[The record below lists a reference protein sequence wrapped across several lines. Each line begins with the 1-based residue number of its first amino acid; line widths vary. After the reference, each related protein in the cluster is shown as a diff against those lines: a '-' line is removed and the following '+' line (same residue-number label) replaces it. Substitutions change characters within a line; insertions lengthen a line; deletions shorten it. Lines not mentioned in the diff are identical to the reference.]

1 MPARIGFK
9 ETSVYDSENLNTRKS
24 ILAIKPIIYSNMI
37 VPNYIDWQ
45 KNLRKYKK
53 AIHLY
58 NGLPFKYLISGEFT
72 LGILFPFYILIRF
85 YYR

>member
-37 VPNYIDWQ
+37 VPNDAINGIQ
-45 KNLRKYKK
+45 KLLLKTPPP
-53 AIHLY
+53 I
-58 NGLPFKYLISGEFT
+58 
-72 LGILFPFYILIRF
+72 
-85 YYR
+85 